1 MYDKLKH
8 LISEQLIEIDINKEC
23 IKLKFRK
30 GIVGKD
36 KNEDIEDNSLYF
48 YGKYIHDNKLEAFA
62 TRELKKIFQSKNGDR
77 LVLSFESGSITLLL
91 PTSRA
96 DKPIMM
102 EYHQERQPVLIWDK
116 EGKVFTI

>member
-48 YGKYIHDNKLEAFA
+48 YGKYINNLNIK
-62 TRELKKIFQSKNGDR
+62 
-77 LVLSFESGSITLLL
+77 
-91 PTSRA
+91 
-96 DKPIMM
+96 
-102 EYHQERQPVLIWDK
+102 
-116 EGKVFTI
+116 